1 MSSASAQ
8 KSRLATKVD
17 NWSKMVPAHVETQ
30 QNSLLYVKKMLTVGI
45 STISY
50 LRSMFHEE
58 AYSKKSLNGLQL
70 KIIK

>member
-1 MSSASAQ
+1 MSTGSAQ

-17 NWSKMVPAHVETQ
+17 NWSEMFPTKLETQ
-30 QNSLLYVKKMLTVGI
+30 QASLLYVKKMLTVGI

-58 AYSKKSLNGLQL
+58 AYSRKSLNGLQL
-70 KIIK
+70 RIIK

>member
-1 MSSASAQ
+1 MFP
-8 KSRLATKVD
+8 TKL
-17 NWSKMVPAHVETQ
+17 ETQ
-30 QNSLLYVKKMLTVGI
+30 QRSLLYVKKMLTVGI

-70 KIIK
+70 RILK